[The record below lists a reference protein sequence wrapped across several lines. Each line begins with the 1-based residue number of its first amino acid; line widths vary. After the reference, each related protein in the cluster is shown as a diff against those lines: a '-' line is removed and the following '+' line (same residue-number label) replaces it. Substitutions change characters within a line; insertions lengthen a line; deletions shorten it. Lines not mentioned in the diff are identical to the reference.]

1 MFVFYFRP
9 CNQESNVGESEKVP
23 KIETGQNTE
32 ATKHGHATTQTQQ
45 VKDGPT
51 VQQQQQ
57 HQQHQHQK
65 QEPTLLKQPQK
76 HSQQQQ
82 GVATGA
88 QQQEQQQQ
96 QQRQQQPGHPGNIT
110 KEEHNIPIKLVNTM
124 SYLIVSIYE

>member
-9 CNQESNVGESEKVP
+9 CNQESNVGESEKVQ

-57 HQQHQHQK
+57 KQQQQQQHQQQQHQK
-65 QEPTLLKQPQK
+65 QEPTLPQQPQK

-82 GVATGA
+82 GTTAA

-96 QQRQQQPGHPGNIT
+96 QQQQPGPPGNIP
-110 KEEHNIPIKLVNTM
+110 KEEHNIPIKLVNIL
-124 SYLIVSIYE
+124 SY